1 MTWNKFQ
8 VVTVASLKVAVILA
22 PTYTVVSI
30 SNGVLKLLAIAPLFA
45 HLLALLLVH
54 LSILARLM
62 SALERVSVNLNP
74 ISLAPLFPKSNSNQ
88 INSGE
93 QQC

>member
-62 SALERVSVNLNP
+62 SALERVSVNLNF
-74 ISLAPLFPKSNSNQ
+74 SLPSFPSIQFNSIP